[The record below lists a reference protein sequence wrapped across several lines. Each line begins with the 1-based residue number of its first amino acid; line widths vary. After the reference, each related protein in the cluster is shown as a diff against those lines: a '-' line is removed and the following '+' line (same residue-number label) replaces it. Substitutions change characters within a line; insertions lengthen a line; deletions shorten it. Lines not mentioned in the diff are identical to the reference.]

1 MTDATAYAQ
10 AVSIPGLESERQG
23 ALVEHILSR
32 NRALPDHPLVPLA
45 VSRCAAA
52 LLAADGKHR
61 LASPTALAQAET
73 VAHMPKVG
81 STLIKLQE
89 SLMEMEGWEADDLAR
104 PGIPQD
110 AIRLVLEHLTREALS
125 LMNRLGY

>member
-10 AVSIPGLESERQG
+10 AVSIPGLEPERQG
-23 ALVEHILSR
+23 TLVEHILSR
-32 NRALPDHPLVPLA
+32 NRALPDRPPVPLA

-52 LLAADGKHR
+52 LLAADGKQR
-61 LASPTALAQAET
+61 LSSPTALAQAET
-73 VAHMPKVG
+73 VAHMPNVG
-81 STLIKLQE
+81 STFIKLQE

-110 AIRLVLEHLTREALS
+110 AVRLVLEHLTREALS
-125 LMNRLGY
+125 LMKRLGY